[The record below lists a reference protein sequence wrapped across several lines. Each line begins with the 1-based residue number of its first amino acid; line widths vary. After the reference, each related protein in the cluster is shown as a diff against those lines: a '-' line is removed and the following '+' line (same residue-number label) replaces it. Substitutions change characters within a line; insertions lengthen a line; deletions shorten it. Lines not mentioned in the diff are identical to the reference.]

1 MTKIKVTPKMVTK
14 LKKNEVFVFGS
25 NLNGNH
31 IGGAAKLALD
41 KFGAMNGT
49 PIGLQGNSCAIPTLD
64 AKMNKIGLDAL
75 KVYVNEFTQ
84 FVSDNQDLHFYL
96 TDIGCGIA
104 GFTHAEIAPIFKDL
118 FNSGLKNISFPQQF
132 IDILSVVKR
141 GYKVTDAKMQCR
153 GYQYELGKVYTHN
166 GKIEPCSSG
175 FHYCEQANDCFNY
188 YNFNSENRVFEVV
201 DYGKS
206 VKDGDKTC
214 TSSIE
219 FVRELS
225 WQEVLVL
232 VNTGNC
238 NTGRSNS
245 GDSNS
250 GNRNSGDWNSG
261 NRNSGNR
268 NSGNSNS
275 GNRNS
280 GDSNSGN
287 SNSGDS
293 NSGNSNSGDSN
304 SGDSNSGYRNS
315 GYWNSGNRNSGDSN
329 SGYRNDGAFCSDN
342 NPKIRL
348 FDKETNILVKDWE
361 QSKAVRIMSE
371 YLNPNIW
378 VYSSEM
384 TDKEK
389 KDFPTHET
397 TGGYLKSISMHE
409 AWKNMWGN
417 LSEENKQVFT
427 SLPNFD
433 KDKFKVI
440 TGITV

>member
-1 MTKIKVTPKMVTK
+1 
-14 LKKNEVFVFGS
+14 
-25 NLNGNH
+25 
-31 IGGAAKLALD
+31 
-41 KFGAMNGT
+41 
-49 PIGLQGNSCAIPTLD
+49 
-64 AKMNKIGLDAL
+64 
-75 KVYVNEFTQ
+75 
-84 FVSDNQDLHFYL
+84 
-96 TDIGCGIA
+96 
-104 GFTHAEIAPIFKDL
+104 L

-245 GDSNS
+245 GN
-250 GNRNSGDWNSG
+250 
-261 NRNSGNR
+261 
-268 NSGNSNS
+268 
-275 GNRNS
+275 
-280 GDSNSGN
+280 
-287 SNSGDS
+287 
-293 NSGNSNSGDSN
+293 
-304 SGDSNSGYRNS
+304 RNS

>member
-245 GDSNS
+245 G
-250 GNRNSGDWNSG
+250 
-261 NRNSGNR
+261 
-268 NSGNSNS
+268 
-275 GNRNS
+275 
-280 GDSNSGN
+280 
-287 SNSGDS
+287 
-293 NSGNSNSGDSN
+293 
-304 SGDSNSGYRNS
+304 
-315 GYWNSGNRNSGDSN
+315 YWNSGNRNSGDSN